1 VDVSPADAALLIS
14 GVGLL
19 SAVPAFVH
27 RETGFGRSKH
37 DRGMARKR
45 VTHRA
50 ATGMR
55 CVQHE
60 CRRARSW
67 PYDRA
72 SQVRRVA
79 YEARSVDPV
88 LRTGSGRARIK
99 PNDSWLGLVGCCEVA
114 HASVEKF

>member
-1 VDVSPADAALLIS
+1 MDVSPADAALLIS

-55 CVQHE
+55 CVPTRMSS
-60 CRRARSW
+60 CSILA
-67 PYDRA
+67 
-72 SQVRRVA
+72 VRPSFPSA
-79 YEARSVDPV
+79 A
-88 LRTGSGRARIK
+88 GR
-99 PNDSWLGLVGCCEVA
+99 L
-114 HASVEKF
+114 